1 MVRLRL
7 IRVGRRNDPHF
18 RIVAQDQKRAPKG
31 SYLELLG
38 AFSPVNKNRTLN
50 KERLLYWIS
59 KGAKPTDSVWNM
71 LVSEGIV
78 KGKKIAVHAKAK
90 KKEEAQSNE
99 QDPVAVPSA

>member
-38 AFSPVNKNRTLN
+38 SFSPVSKDRKLN
-50 KERLLYWIS
+50 KERLLYWLS

-71 LVSEGIV
+71 LVSESIV
-78 KGKKIAVHAKAK
+78 KGKKKAVHANSKK
-90 KKEEAQSNE
+90 KKEEQATPVQTEAMQS
-99 QDPVAVPSA
+99 P